1 MPIVPP
7 RLDDRSFP
15 DLVEELLA
23 RIPAHTP
30 EWTHARVGDPG
41 RTLLE
46 LFAWLGDAILYRAN
60 LIPERQRLAFLRL
73 LGTGLRPA
81 TAASGVVSV
90 QFDSQTL
97 QNTVTLRPLGTIR
110 KPAPFETRTELT
122 VVHVTAEAYRKRP
135 LTADEKKTR
144 AAMLPRLA
152 QIYGLKP
159 ALTHGF
165 YETTPVFPG
174 GMADP
179 RGIDLVA
186 DTVDGALWIALLA
199 PKVTDVAAVRDD
211 LTKGGGAGPRTLAV
225 GIAPAVEIPRLFE
238 DVGAAGQLPQIWD
251 ITGTPLPAGPAYHR
265 CNVVYDSTSGL
276 TRRGVVRLL
285 LPSDLGAPSNDV
297 KADPHAGL
305 GERPPRLD
313 DPDRAGRLVAWLRV
327 RPAGKP
333 ARFTLSWVDV
343 NAVEIDQRETVSGRI
358 VGQSDGTADQEL
370 KLPTTQVEPA
380 TFQLMV
386 EEPEVGF
393 RPWAAIEDLAL
404 ARRDDAVFQLDPEAG
419 TVRFGDG
426 VRGRI
431 PSAGAQVMVA
441 TMRSGGGTKGNL
453 PPLTLKEISAVTTAG
468 GPPPKL
474 KVVQAQPTLGGDDA
488 ETLAEAE
495 QRIPALMRH
504 GDRAVTEEDYR
515 RLAFSTPGVQLGRVE
530 VLPRFE
536 PKQRRDDVPGVVSVM
551 VLPAAVRPS
560 APYPRPDRPLLEA
573 VYGFLEPRR
582 PLTTELYVMGC
593 EYIPLGLGVG
603 VTLEEGANRELVME
617 NIRQALQ
624 RFLFPTPP
632 GGHTGSGWPLGRDVM
647 DRELLVAVAQVD
659 GIETVAGISL
669 FSKGAATRLLAGSK
683 KIGTSHDLARFTV
696 SPPKPPPPPAPG
708 AAPPAPAPW
717 ITLKGSSA
725 NVPVELALE
734 SWQLPELLAVAVS
747 TDGEVPTDPDGG
759 ATPGGATDPNQGV
772 AVPVVPEVC

>member
-15 DLVEELLA
+15 DLVEELLS

-90 QFDSQTL
+90 QFDVQTL
-97 QNTVTLRPLGTIR
+97 QPSITIRPLGIIR
-110 KPAPFETRTELT
+110 KPVPFETRTELT
-122 VVHVTAEAYRKRP
+122 VVHVTAEVYRKRP
-135 LTADEKKTR
+135 LAEGEKKTR

-159 ALTHGF
+159 SMSHGF

-179 RGIDLVA
+179 RGVDVVA
-186 DTVDGALWIALLA
+186 DAVDRALWVALLA
-199 PKVTDVAAVRDD
+199 PKAADVAAVRAD
-211 LTKGGGAGPRTLAV
+211 LTTGGGAGPRTLSV
-225 GIAPAVEIPRLFE
+225 GIAPAVEVPTLFE
-238 DVGAAGQLPQIWD
+238 DLGTRGQLPQLWE
-251 ITGTPLPAGPAYHR
+251 ITGTPAAGSPTYHR
-265 CNVVYDSTSGL
+265 LNVVYDSTAGL

-285 LPSDLGAPSNDV
+285 LPADVGAPSNDV

-313 DPDRAGRLVAWLRV
+313 DPARAARLVAWLRL
-327 RPAGKP
+327 RPAGRP
-333 ARFTLSWVDV
+333 SRFVLSWLDV
-343 NAVEIDQRETVSGRI
+343 NAVEIDQRETLSGRI
-358 VGQSDGTADQEL
+358 VGQSDGAADQEL
-370 KLPTTQVEPA
+370 KLPTTQVEPS

-386 EEPEVGF
+386 EEPELGF
-393 RPWAAIEDLAL
+393 RPWAQIEDLAL
-404 ARRDDAVFQLDPEAG
+404 ARRDDAVYQLDPEAG
-419 TVRFGDG
+419 TTRFGDG

-431 PSAGAQVMVA
+431 PAVGAQVMVA
-441 TMRSGGGTKGNL
+441 RMRSGGGVAGNL
-453 PPLTLKEISAVTTAG
+453 PPLTMKDIAAVQTDGSPT
-468 GPPPKL
+468 PKL
-474 KVVQAQPTLGGDDA
+474 KVVQAQPTLGGTDP
-488 ETLAEAE
+488 ETLAQAE
-495 QRIPALMRH
+495 QRIPALLRH

-515 RLAFSTPGVQLGRVE
+515 RLAASTPGVQLGRVE

-536 PKQRRDDVPGVVSVM
+536 PKQRRDDVPGVVAVM
-551 VLPAAVRPS
+551 VLPAATRPA

-573 VYGFLEPRR
+573 VHAFLEPRR

-593 EYIPLGLGVG
+593 EYIPVGLGVG

-617 NIRQALQ
+617 SIRQALQ
-624 RFLFPTPP
+624 RFLFPTSP
-632 GGHTGSGWPLGRDVM
+632 GGPTGAGWPLGRDVM

-659 GIETVAGISL
+659 GLKTVAGISI
-669 FSKGAATRLLAGSK
+669 FSKGSATRVLSGSK
-683 KIGTSHDLARFTV
+683 KIGHSHDLARFTV
-696 SPPKPPPPPAPG
+696 APPKLPPQPAPG
-708 AAPPAPAPW
+708 AQPPAPAPW
-717 ITLKGSSA
+717 VALKGSSA

-734 SWQLPELLAVAVS
+734 NWQLPELLAVAVS
-747 TDGEVPTDPDGG
+747 TDGEVPADPDGG
-759 ATPGGATDPNQGV
+759 VGGTDPAQGV